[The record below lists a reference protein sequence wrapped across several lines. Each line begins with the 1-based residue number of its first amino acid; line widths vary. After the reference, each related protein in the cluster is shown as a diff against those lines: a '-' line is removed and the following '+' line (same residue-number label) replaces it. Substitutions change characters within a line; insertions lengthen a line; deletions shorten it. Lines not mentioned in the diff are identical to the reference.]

1 MKKIVLLIVI
11 VFIGFT
17 ITAQNNA
24 EKSFT
29 IAANIK
35 GLKDTKV
42 KIMMSNQG
50 GEPKIIDSVI
60 SKAGV
65 FKLKGKLSIPDVCRI
80 TMGSDDKQLT
90 FFLENSE
97 IQITGFIDSLERVT
111 YSGSTTQNIFAKVM
125 GEVNVFSYLQKECET
140 KYKEAQSKNDFKTMQ
155 LYDSVSTTVFNN
167 QIKFLCNFA
176 LENNKTVVSPYIVLT
191 QLIYY
196 IDLPMLDSITRNF
209 DKSIYPSLYV
219 KQLQERVI
227 VLKRTD
233 IGMPAPEIAMADS
246 SGNIFRLSSLKGKY
260 ILIDFWAS
268 WCSPCRKENPNVVA
282 AYQLFKDKG
291 FDILGVSFDQK
302 RSNWLKAIKDD
313 NLVWHHVSDLQGWGN
328 EAGKIYGINSIPHS
342 VLIDKNGIIVAK
354 NLRGEEL
361 VKKLSELMP

>member
-1 MKKIVLLIVI
+1 MKKLVLLLVI
-11 VFIGFT
+11 VFIGFSIMAQNSTDKLFT
-17 ITAQNNA
+17 IT
-24 EKSFT
+24 
-29 IAANIK
+29 ANIK

-50 GEPKIIDSVI
+50 GEPKIIDSAM

-90 FFLENSE
+90 FFVENSE
-97 IQITGFIDSLERVT
+97 IQLTGFIDSLDKIKYT
-111 YSGSTTQNIFAKVM
+111 GCTTQNIFTKVM

-140 KYKEAQSKNDFKTMQ
+140 KYKEAQSKNDVKTMQ

-196 IDLPMLDSITRNF
+196 IDLPMLDSITSNF
-209 DKSIYPSLYV
+209 DKSIFPSSYV
-219 KQLQERVI
+219 KELQERVA

-233 IGMPAPEIAMADS
+233 IGMPAPEIAMADT
-246 SGNIFRLSSLKGKY
+246 SGKIFKLSSLKGKY
-260 ILIDFWAS
+260 ILIEFWDS
-268 WCSPCRKENPNVVA
+268 C
-282 AYQLFKDKG
+282 
-291 FDILGVSFDQK
+291 
-302 RSNWLKAIKDD
+302 
-313 NLVWHHVSDLQGWGN
+313 
-328 EAGKIYGINSIPHS
+328 GIPF
-342 VLIDKNGIIVAK
+342 
-354 NLRGEEL
+354 
-361 VKKLSELMP
+361 